1 LPRFTEIDHAWKCGF
16 DRVRADARSQKA
28 RRFYEK
34 TLGLEFVSEDP
45 FALVFN
51 AHGVVLR
58 IANVSTVED
67 FRPAPFTILGW
78 RVSSAEKTV
87 RALREKG
94 IEFERFPG
102 RHQNP
107 LGIWHSP
114 SGAQVAWFKDPD
126 GNILSITEI

>member
-1 LPRFTEIDHAWKCGF
+1 MLRN
-16 DRVRADARSQKA
+16 ADPIAFVPTRDLQKS
-28 RRFYEK
+28 RRFYEQ

-51 AHGVVLR
+51 AHGVMLR
-58 IANVSTVED
+58 IANVSAVEN
-67 FRPAPFTILGW
+67 FMPAPFTILGW
-78 RVSSAEKTV
+78 RVPSAESTV

-102 RHQNP
+102 MNQNP
-107 LGIWHSP
+107 LGIWRSP